1 MRRVRGFTLIEL
13 MVVIVILGGL
23 IGLVGMNIWGAHR
36 TSSDR
41 IAQAQLSSFD
51 SAIQAYRLQHRRLPA
66 ALEDLTART
75 EARPEPY
82 LTSVPRDP
90 WGNAYEYRPEGG
102 SAFTLRSAGEDG
114 TSGTV
119 DDVVWPLV
127 EPERAAGR

>member
-1 MRRVRGFTLIEL
+1 MRRAHGFTLIEL
-13 MVVIVILGGL
+13 MVMIVILGGL
-23 IGLVGMNIWGAHR
+23 IGLVGMNIWKAAR

-41 IAQAQLSSFD
+41 IAQTQMSNFA
-51 SAIQAYRLQHRRLPA
+51 SAIQSYRLEHRRLPA

-75 EARPEPY
+75 GAHPEPY

-114 TSGTV
+114 ASGTV
-119 DDVVWPLV
+119 DDVVWPLD
-127 EPERAAGR
+127 EPERAAGG